1 MQSDLVG
8 FREENVLQIS
18 GFYKAD
24 VQINYLAE
32 LITDKAVGVRESVV
46 QMLREF
52 MTEMGDRYD
61 HQTRYSTV
69 QYSTVQYSTVRAI
82 CYFICALYS
91 TALLFFLYITLLSIL
106 CFATLYIAF
115 YYSHFDFIYYFS
127 IPSSFFLPSS
137 PCQSHSHTHTHTN
150 THTNSHYLSLL
161 HSLLHS
167 LPPHTDSSPTSL
179 TSSLTTL
186 RVSPPLP

>member
-61 HQTRYSTV
+61 HQTRYSTCYFVCVLLFSNKNPTTHVCTPCVTLLSLLTFSCKV
-69 QYSTVQYSTVRAI
+69 QYSS
-82 CYFICALYS
+82 CYLVCALYS
-91 TALLFFLYITLLSIL
+91 TALYFTL
-106 CFATLYIAF
+106 
-115 YYSHFDFIYYFS
+115 
-127 IPSSFFLPSS
+127 
-137 PCQSHSHTHTHTN
+137 
-150 THTNSHYLSLL
+150 HYSLL
-161 HSLLHS
+161 CILLFSL
-167 LPPHTDSSPTSL
+167 
-179 TSSLTTL
+179 
-186 RVSPPLP
+186 